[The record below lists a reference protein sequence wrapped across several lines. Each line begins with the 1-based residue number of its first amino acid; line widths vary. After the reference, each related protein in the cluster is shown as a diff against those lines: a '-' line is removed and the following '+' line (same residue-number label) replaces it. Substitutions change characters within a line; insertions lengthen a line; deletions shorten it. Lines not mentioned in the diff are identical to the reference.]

1 MEMNNL
7 NNLTWGK
14 GDVNKKQNNDFSP
27 QLANIVFTMIIIVFG
42 EGVVKAIKMT
52 NEWKTLHIRRAFNA
66 VYFFCKFNIAVG
78 TAMIAS
84 NFVDSRHISVR

>member
-7 NNLTWGK
+7 NNLTWGERDENK
-14 GDVNKKQNNDFSP
+14 KKQNNDFSP

-52 NEWKTLHIRRAFNA
+52 NEWKTLHIRRAFNV
-66 VYFFCKFNIAVG
+66 VYFLQI
-78 TAMIAS
+78 
-84 NFVDSRHISVR
+84 